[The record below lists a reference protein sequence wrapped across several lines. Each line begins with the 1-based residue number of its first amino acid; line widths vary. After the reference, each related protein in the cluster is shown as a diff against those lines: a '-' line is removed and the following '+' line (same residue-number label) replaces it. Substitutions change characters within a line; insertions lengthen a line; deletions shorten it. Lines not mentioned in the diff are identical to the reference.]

1 MEIILVFFGVIV
13 VGLVLAAVI
22 ETLKLVFAFID
33 WVAEALGSVVEGII
47 EIIALLLQIVL
58 VIVSFPFQLIGV
70 IITAFFEGFQDP
82 PAKPS
87 PPPAQPEQPSG
98 RKTIVLADLRPL
110 EVGYSPPPQ
119 PESRYTPD
127 WSSVSRRYKE
137 ARYWT
142 CEGCGVYCGGEGD
155 QSLLHVHHLDLD
167 PMNNHEWNLKALC
180 VQCHG
185 SMPGVGHKRLASA
198 SKTDGRWQ
206 AVDSLRWRQRNRR

>member
-1 MEIILVFFGVIV
+1 MLTLFPGLCSILISLLEI
-13 VGLVLAAVI
+13 
-22 ETLKLVFAFID
+22 AFLI
-33 WVAEALGSVVEGII
+33 ALFPFHILGSAILGFLEG
-47 EIIALLLQIVL
+47 LQAPVAKQ
-58 VIVSFPFQLIGV
+58 S
-70 IITAFFEGFQDP
+70 DP
-82 PAKPS
+82 PPQS
-87 PPPAQPEQPSG
+87 SG
-98 RKTIVLADLRPL
+98 RITIKLSELRPL

-137 ARYWT
+137 SRYWT

-167 PMNNHEWNLKALC
+167 SLNNHEWNLRALC

-206 AVDSLRWRQRNRR
+206 AIDYLRWRQRRR

>member
-1 MEIILVFFGVIV
+1 VEFILIFFGVVV
-13 VGLVLAAVI
+13 VGLVLAAFV
-22 ETLKLVFAFID
+22 EALKLLFRLID
-33 WVAEALGSVVEGII
+33 WVAEVFGVMVGEAI
-47 EIIALLLQIVL
+47 EIIALLFQIAL
-58 VIVSFPFQLIGV
+58 VIIAFPFELVGA
-70 IITAFFEGFQDP
+70 IITTLFDQDP
-82 PAKPS
+82 PAKPEPS
-87 PPPAQPEQPSG
+87 KGRITMRWDDLQP
-98 RKTIVLADLRPL
+98 LD
-110 EVGYSPPPQ
+110 VGHSPPPQ

-142 CEGCGVYCGGEGD
+142 CEGCGVYCGGDGD

-167 PMNNHEWNLKALC
+167 SMNNAEWNLKALC

-206 AVDSLRWRQRNRR
+206 AIDYLRWRQRNRR